1 MEDVMSGS
9 YLMLRDTWVYQ
20 DLKQEA
26 QKEIQQSY
34 VEQQQH
40 MLLAIVQAR
49 FPRIESLIRQLIKDT
64 NELELL
70 QALIIQ
76 VGTARLEKEA
86 RQSISQIAAKY
97 SRD

>member
-1 MEDVMSGS
+1 MSGS

-49 FPRIESLIRQLIKDT
+49 FPRIENLIRQLIKDT

-70 QALIIQ
+70 QTLIVQ
-76 VGTARLEKEA
+76 VGTARLEKDA

-97 SRD
+97 SRG

>member
-9 YLMLRDTWVYQ
+9 YLMLRDTWIYQ

-26 QKEIQQSY
+26 QKEIQQNY
-34 VEQQQH
+34 MEQQQR

-49 FPRIESLIRQLIKDT
+49 FPRVEGLIKQLIKDT

-76 VGTARLEKEA
+76 VGTARLEKDA
-86 RQSISQIAAKY
+86 RQSISQMAAKH
-97 SRD
+97 RND

>member
-1 MEDVMSGS
+1 MSGS

-34 VEQQQH
+34 MEQQRH
-40 MLLAIVQAR
+40 ILLAIVQAR
-49 FPRIESLIRQLIKDT
+49 FPRIESLTKQLIKDT

-70 QALIIQ
+70 QMLIIQ
-76 VGTARLEKEA
+76 VGTARLEKDA
-86 RQSISQIAAKY
+86 RQSISQIAAQY
-97 SRD
+97 SRG